1 MLYRAAGDDKEHVI
15 RLGLAVSENGFD
27 FRRVGDSPVFGP
39 SADGP
44 DGGCVEDPRIV
55 KFDNE
60 FYITYAYRAH
70 APGQYWTFAH
80 DVVRLPQCGAYAPA
94 AMAQNLGNTGLAV
107 TTDFRNFRPAGAAY
121 VARAR
126 RSGRDPFPG
135 ENRREVRHDAP
146 SQTVRGR
153 TLRGEIPF
161 DLAEVLRRPAGMGGQ
176 AQPSAYRRPRR
187 NLGGED
193 RRKHAADP
201 DRGRVADALPRELPT
216 AARPNTA
223 SGRCCSTGRIHC
235 GCWPGRRNRSSN
247 PNFSMKPKV
256 LQPLRLP
263 DRQCGRRRR
272 AVRLLR
278 RSGQICRRCNLPA
291 GGIIKLFDGE
301 MPLRIAHL
309 RFVFIKV

>member
-1 MLYRAAGDDKEHVI
+1 MKLKKYEKNPIIAPNPANAWENLVTCNPGVIYDDGRFYCSTAPPATDKEHVI

-60 FYITYAYRAH
+60 FYLPTLPRPCPRAVLDFRARRGAS
-70 APGQYWTFAH
+70 APMRSLCAGRHGAEPGKYGACR
-80 DVVRLPQCGAYAPA
+80 DVRLPEFP
-94 AMAQNLGNTGLAV
+94 
-107 TTDFRNFRPAGAAY
+107 PAGAAY

-161 DLAEVLRRPAGMGGQ
+161 DLAEVLRRPAGMGG
-176 AQPSAYRRPRR
+176 PSPAICLSP
-187 NLGGED
+187 
-193 RRKHAADP
+193 AAK
-201 DRGRVADALPRELPT
+201 E
-216 AARPNTA
+216 
-223 SGRCCSTGRIHC
+223 
-235 GCWPGRRNRSSN
+235 PGRRRSAEA
-247 PNFSMKPKV
+247 
-256 LQPLRLP
+256 
-263 DRQCGRRRR
+263 RRR
-272 AVRLLR
+272 
-278 RSGQICRRCNLPA
+278 S
-291 GGIIKLFDGE
+291 
-301 MPLRIAHL
+301 
-309 RFVFIKV
+309 